1 MTAFDFKE
9 KIGLP
14 KNMHQSL
21 PELLIPK
28 RSHLLKYRKA
38 ITNFTLGKS
47 AINHHK
53 PLSIGTTS
61 LGPYTSRNFE
71 REYVFHDK
79 YTLCFDSKV
88 HKVIFHNLKVQV
100 IIIF

>member
-1 MTAFDFKE
+1 MTAFYFKE

-21 PELLIPK
+21 PELLISK

-38 ITNFTLGKS
+38 ITNFILGKS

-53 PLSIGTTS
+53 PLSKGTTS
-61 LGPYTSRNFE
+61 LGSYASRHFE
-71 REYVFHDK
+71 REYVFYDK
-79 YTLCFDSKV
+79 YTLCLDSKV
-88 HKVIFHNLKVQV
+88 HKVIFHNLQVQV